1 MASIEIKGHLLKEL
15 ETRARLDRRT
25 LRQEAIVLLEQA
37 LQTQPLR
44 PEIAT
49 REFLKLARP

>member
-37 LQTQPLR
+37 LQTQPRR